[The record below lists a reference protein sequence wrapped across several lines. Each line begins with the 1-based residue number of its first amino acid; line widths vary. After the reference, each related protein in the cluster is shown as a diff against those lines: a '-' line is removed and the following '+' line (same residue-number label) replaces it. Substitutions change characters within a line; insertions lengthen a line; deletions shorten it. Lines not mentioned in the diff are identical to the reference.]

1 MNTRTG
7 RGAAWR
13 RRFLLAAMPVLL
25 GGCAQVKEKLEVAG
39 EVVFGADDV
48 QFIELQP
55 TAARV
60 APIPLDAP
68 PAGKTASVTPDLYCA
83 VPQEEFDYAEVLR
96 KRFGTEAVLRLEQLM
111 RSDFT
116 RAELTPQQKKM
127 LDVLALE
134 TLWIPAGLESL
145 LGDLLFRLEKDG
157 LKSVPQE
164 GARAKYWTT
173 SAELFTP
180 LLNVAP
186 KTPFDTRL
194 AILNEG
200 KPNALAGGRIF
211 VDQETVRVT
220 VESATAA
227 ERSKLA
233 FIYAHELAHVF
244 KRHKAKRIQQLLIE
258 TDEGLKIVR
267 ELVTGLDPSGEMAP
281 MAWISGVFDKMAS
294 GKRMVELLR
303 TEHAQFSRAQEHEA
317 DACATRLMI
326 AAGLGDPVI
335 GFNTYL
341 ANRPKAGDSA
351 PASALS
357 PYEQHPPDDAR
368 VKIIIEAKTKF
379 GKKRK

>member
-1 MNTRTG
+1 MNTPTG
-7 RGAAWR
+7 HGSAWR
-13 RRFLLAAMPVLL
+13 SRCLLVAILVLLA
-25 GGCAQVKEKLEVAG
+25 GCAQVTEKLEVASN
-39 EVVFGADDV
+39 VVFGADDV
-48 QFIELQP
+48 QFIELRP

-60 APIPLDAP
+60 DARN
-68 PAGKTASVTPDLYCA
+68 GKTDSVTPDLYCT

-145 LGDLLFRLEKDG
+145 LGDLLFRQEKEG

-173 SAELFTP
+173 SAELYAP

-186 KTPFDTRL
+186 KMPFDTRL
-194 AILNEG
+194 AILYQG
-200 KPNALAGGRIF
+200 RPNALAGGRIF
-211 VDQETVRVT
+211 VDQETVRMT
-220 VESATAA
+220 VESDAA
-227 ERSKLA
+227 AQRSKLA

-267 ELVTGLDPSGEMAP
+267 ELVTGLDPSGKMAR
-281 MAWISGVFDKMAS
+281 MAWIRQVFDKMTT
-294 GKRMVELLR
+294 GKRMIELLG

-317 DACATRLMI
+317 DACATGLMI
-326 AAGLGDPVI
+326 AAGLGDPVV

-341 ANRPKAGDSA
+341 ANHPKGSPSA
-351 PASALS
+351 PGSAMS
-357 PYEQHPPDDAR
+357 PYEQHPPNDAR
-368 VKIIIEAKTKF
+368 VKIIAEVKTNF